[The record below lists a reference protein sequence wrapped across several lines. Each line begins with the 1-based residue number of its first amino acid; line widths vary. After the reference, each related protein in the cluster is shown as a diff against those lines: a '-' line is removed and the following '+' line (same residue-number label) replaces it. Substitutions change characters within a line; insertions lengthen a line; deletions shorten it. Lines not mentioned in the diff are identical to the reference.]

1 MIKTNQFPS
10 CYVLTHI
17 NFSVFRAFITG
28 LSVGS
33 ARTKQN
39 LVCFAKK
46 SVNMKPFL
54 VRTIFVTHQNFSQMS
69 PNFKDAVEKI

>member
-1 MIKTNQFPS
+1 MIKTNQCPS

-33 ARTKQN
+33 ARTKEN

-46 SVNMKPFL
+46 SVNRKPFL
-54 VRTIFVTHQNFSQMS
+54 VRTIFITYQNFSQMS
-69 PNFKDAVEKI
+69 PNFKDVVEKI

>member
-33 ARTKQN
+33 VRKQN

-46 SVNMKPFL
+46 IGQQEALPCANDFCHLPK
-54 VRTIFVTHQNFSQMS
+54 FSQMS